1 MARNARCVLPG
12 IAYHV
17 TQRGTNRQRVFFTGS
32 DRDTYLG
39 LLRENLAAT
48 QTRLLAWCLMPNHVH
63 LALVPEVEDS
73 LEVLLRRVHGRYAQM
88 VNVRRLRTG
97 HLWQSRYFSCPLSD
111 GHLRRVLA
119 YIERNPVRAGLVSE
133 PEQYQWSSAA
143 AHLGLTRDR
152 LRLCDE
158 RVWQDGGGAEGWRAL
173 LSTPEELVMLRLLR
187 RCTYAG
193 RPFGEDEFINNL
205 EQRFGRKWR
214 RWSFE
219 KMGTTESGGEAI
231 ETAKGEV

>member
-1 MARNARCVLPG
+1 
-12 IAYHV
+12 
-17 TQRGTNRQRVFFTGS
+17 
-32 DRDTYLG
+32 
-39 LLRENLAAT
+39 
-48 QTRLLAWCLMPNHVH
+48 MPNHVH